1 MMFKRVVVWLMS
13 YAFVFVQTAAF
24 SQSHEQ
30 GVAAGNAANG
40 VVRSLINEASSRS
53 VVPGYTTTT
62 PESALAGEQSL
73 RSYAA
78 SRLVYCSTRPADPSC
93 QGILNARTSA
103 NTPRP
108 AILPTDPAVAAASSI
123 ARNPSAALGS
133 LSAYYSGCVTS
144 DVTTPAALK
153 TRDCMRYDS
162 VGSYTCGQRLT
173 VSLDVVNNCPAGEW
187 FAHGGAGAFG
197 LDAQCIP
204 DRAVT
209 QQHMRLTYAGTA
221 VTHFDVDMSGTQSCP
236 PRIATLP
243 GAFVG
248 SAVDLGVWAKGSSCS
263 AGSCSLTALIAP
275 ESVETCTGNP
285 DTGFTCTTTPTI
297 LPVYGP
303 CAAGTLSGGALQ
315 VTECQSF
322 DNCTT
327 RVLGAGSCYRPD
339 PFGPIVATD
348 LTGTY
353 ASSTWTFDDIQPI
366 VGCRLNP
373 AIGPVPEVRLS
384 YVLPGATVAEF
395 DKWDDACP
403 APSTTATVSRCSAV
417 GSPRCV
423 DGPSTKIIDGK
434 QVTRSCW
441 AYDTSMACSSAH
453 SVDQCAPLAA
463 SGCTPLS
470 STCAQTNAISGLCE
484 VFHDQ
489 YRCTVP
495 SETFTTATNCPRD
508 VFCIGGGCFNIGYA
522 NDPDFAKSMSMLEAT
537 REAGIYLDTDRL
549 QVFKGEDNR
558 CRDRLLTNCCTTDS
572 AGRGMTN
579 QSVFGG
585 GSRLVYDILM
595 NSENRQFIYQGLSA
609 MLTGAG
615 FGGSF
620 TSYGVTIAV
629 NGTAL
634 PAGSTVLYSS
644 TAVAGEGFV
653 IAFDPWSLAI
663 AAIIYIVLSLTSCNV
678 QEAKLALKE
687 GAGLCHTIG
696 SYCSSCIRILGVCVT
711 CIEHT
716 TSKCCFNSMI
726 SRIINEQ
733 GRLQVTKG
741 WGSAT
746 APDCSGFT
754 IAELQTLNFA
764 SMDLSEFYASLV
776 PKTPDVTGMQATNAS
791 RIPAC
796 YFGQGRCQ

>member
-1 MMFKRVVVWLMS
+1 MRCKPVVVWLAS
-13 YAFVFVQTAAF
+13 QALVFVQTTAF
-24 SQSHEQ
+24 AQSHEQ

-40 VVRSLINEASSRS
+40 VVRGLVNEASSRS
-53 VVPGYTTTT
+53 VVPGYTNTT
-62 PESALAGEQSL
+62 PESALSGEQSL

-78 SRLVYCSTRPADPSC
+78 SRLAWCSTRPADPTC

-108 AILPTDPAVAAASSI
+108 AISPTDPAVTAASNI

-144 DVTTPAALK
+144 EVTTPATVK
-153 TRDCMRYDS
+153 TRDCTRY
-162 VGSYTCGQRLT
+162 VGGGSHSCGQRLS
-173 VSLDVVNNCPAGEW
+173 VSLDVANNCPAGEW
-187 FAHGGAGAFG
+187 FAHGGAGPFG

-204 DRAVT
+204 DRAVS
-209 QQHMRLTYAGTA
+209 QQHMRLTYADAA
-221 VTHFDVDMSGTQSCP
+221 VAHFDVDMSGTSSCP

-243 GAFVG
+243 AAAVG
-248 SAVDLGVWAKGSSCS
+248 SAVDFGVWAKDSVCT
-263 AGSCSLTALIAP
+263 AGNCTLTALIAP
-275 ESVETCTGNP
+275 ESVETCTGNA
-285 DTGFTCTTTPTI
+285 DTGFTCTMAPTF

-303 CAAGTLSGGALQ
+303 CATGTLSGGALQ

-322 DNCTT
+322 DNCAT

-339 PFGPIVATD
+339 PKGNIVAID

-353 ASSTWTFDDIQPI
+353 TSPTWTLAEAQPI

-373 AIGPVPEVRLS
+373 AAGTVPEVKLS

-403 APSTTATVSRCSAV
+403 AASTNASRCAAV

-423 DGPSTKIIDGK
+423 EGPSTKVIDGRE
-434 QVTRSCW
+434 VTRSCW
-441 AYDTSMACSSAH
+441 AYETSMACSSAQ
-453 SVDQCAPLAA
+453 SADQCVPLAA
-463 SGCTPLS
+463 SGCTPLTSTCTQTS
-470 STCAQTNAISGLCE
+470 STSGLCE

-489 YRCTVP
+489 YSCAVP
-495 SETFTTATNCPRD
+495 PETFTTASNCPRD

-522 NDPDFAKSMSMLEAT
+522 NDPDFARSMSMLEAT
-537 REAGIYLDTDRL
+537 REAGIYLDTDQL

-558 CRDRLLTNCCTTDS
+558 CRDRLLTNCCTTNA
-572 AGRGMTN
+572 AGRSMTN

-585 GSRLVYDILM
+585 GSRLVYDILT
-595 NSENRQFIYQGLSA
+595 NSGNRQFIYQGLSA
-609 MLTGAG
+609 LLTAG
-615 FGGSF
+615 GFSGSF

-634 PAGSTVLYSS
+634 PAGSSVLYSS
-644 TAVAGEGFV
+644 TSVAGEGFV

-663 AAIIYIVLSLTSCNV
+663 TAVIYIALSLVSCNAH
-678 QEAKLALKE
+678 EAKLALKE
-687 GAGLCHTIG
+687 GAGLCHTID
-696 SYCSSCIRILGVCVT
+696 SYCSTCIRVLGVCIS

-716 TSKCCFNSMI
+716 TSKCCFNSLI

-733 GRLQVTKG
+733 GRLQVAKG
-741 WGSAT
+741 WGGAT

-754 IAELQTLNFA
+754 IAQLQTLNFA
-764 SMDLSEFYASLV
+764 AMDLSEFYASLV

-791 RIPAC
+791 RVPAC